1 MRERAA
7 VPRNTALERFTPH
20 LGGHGARI
28 EPELVDADVL
38 AHTTRQG
45 YIELVQ
51 VSGVFR
57 VREAGVGRAE
67 MAASDVKQVRGATE
81 LDVQRAARPGG

>member
-20 LGGHGARI
+20 LGGHGAGI
-28 EPELVDADVL
+28 EPELVDTDVL
-38 AHTTRQG
+38 AHTIRQVH
-45 YIELVQ
+45 IELAQ
-51 VSGVFR
+51 ISGVFR
-57 VREAGVGRAE
+57 LREADVGHAE